1 MEKKE
6 AILAKKEE
14 FAEFREEL
22 KDMNLS
28 EAKEAIKDIREDLKE
43 WAEDNDLEYRPPA
56 PEIKVVDIS
65 LKMA

>member
-28 EAKEAIKDIREDLKE
+28 EAKEAIKDMHKISRNGLKIMI
-43 WAEDNDLEYRPPA
+43 WNIGHQHQR
-56 PEIKVVDIS
+56 S
-65 LKMA
+65 R